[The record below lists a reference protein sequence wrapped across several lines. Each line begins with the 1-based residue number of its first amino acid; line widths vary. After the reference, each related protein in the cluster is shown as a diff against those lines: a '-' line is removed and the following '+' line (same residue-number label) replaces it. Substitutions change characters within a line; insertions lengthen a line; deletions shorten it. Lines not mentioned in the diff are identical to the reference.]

1 MTIDRDEMNSANLD
15 RAGGE
20 QHMFIEIYEFKLL
33 HIHCTLVLVNICSWY
48 KLSCSGSTLKHVE
61 ISYLDIGLGVCAP
74 RAVLVSRGDKEM
86 SKHQHIQYLSGS
98 QFLIPYLFSSKIL
111 RTILINRQN
120 LSTAKIWRITCKMTC
135 KSPWH
140 AVHRAKS
147 TRHLSPHPQTDEWAD
162 ASHCHVLVY
171 HNTLQFGPADSLHT
185 VWTGHLESLPSV
197 RDGVEMG
204 QVI

>member
-1 MTIDRDEMNSANLD
+1 MPIDRDEMNSANLD

-20 QHMFIEIYEFKLL
+20 QQMFIEIYEFKLL
-33 HIHCTLVLVNICSWY
+33 DIHCTLVLPWY

-61 ISYLDIGLGVCAP
+61 ISYLDIGLGVCAQ
-74 RAVLVSRGDKEM
+74 RVVLVSRGDKEM

-120 LSTAKIWRITCKMTC
+120 LSTVKIWRITCKMTC

-147 TRHLSPHPQTDEWAD
+147 TKHLSPHPQTGESAD
-162 ASHCHVLVY
+162 ASHCHVLVN
-171 HNTLQFGPADSLHT
+171 HNILHFGPADSLHT
-185 VWTGHLESLPSV
+185 VWTGHLECLPSV

>member
-1 MTIDRDEMNSANLD
+1 MLKFPTLILD
-15 RAGGE
+15 LEYVHRGLCLLAE
-20 QHMFIEIYEFKLL
+20 ETRRCRSTNIFSIYQ
-33 HIHCTLVLVNICSWY
+33 
-48 KLSCSGSTLKHVE
+48 
-61 ISYLDIGLGVCAP
+61 D
-74 RAVLVSRGDKEM
+74 
-86 SKHQHIQYLSGS
+86 

-147 TRHLSPHPQTDEWAD
+147 TRHLSPHPQTDKWAD